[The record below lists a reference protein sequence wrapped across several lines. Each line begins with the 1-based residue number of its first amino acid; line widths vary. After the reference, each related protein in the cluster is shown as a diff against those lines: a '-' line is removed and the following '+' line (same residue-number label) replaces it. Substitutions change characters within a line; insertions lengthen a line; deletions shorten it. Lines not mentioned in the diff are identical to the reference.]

1 MLTSNRITQDHNI
14 VFISDLHV
22 EAIHNRQYVQK
33 IVNRIQDLQ
42 PDFVVIGGDLMNT
55 ANTSYVN
62 ALLPFNQLTVPVYAT
77 LGNHDHM

>member
-42 PDFVVIGGDLMNT
+42 PDFVVIG
-55 ANTSYVN
+55 
-62 ALLPFNQLTVPVYAT
+62 
-77 LGNHDHM
+77 